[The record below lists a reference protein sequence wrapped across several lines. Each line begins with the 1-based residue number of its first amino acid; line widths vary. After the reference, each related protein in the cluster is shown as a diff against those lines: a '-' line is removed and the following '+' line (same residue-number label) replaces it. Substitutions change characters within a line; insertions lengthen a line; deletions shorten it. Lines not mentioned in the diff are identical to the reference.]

1 MMTTLPIALL
11 ISSIA
16 RWLMRIFVHHDAS
29 PEQTVR
35 QALDTLIAAGIYS
48 VEGGGTINDRALI
61 LVDAAHVPEAIAAL
75 SKAGMRA
82 ATG

>member
-1 MMTTLPIALL
+1 
-11 ISSIA
+11 
-16 RWLMRIFVHHDAS
+16 MRIFVHHDAS

-61 LVDAAHVPEAIAAL
+61 LVDAVHVPEAIAAL

-82 ATG
+82 AIG